1 MRSSKLSI
9 RTWTL
14 VAGIAALLTL
24 FVYVAMRSGPL
35 APVAVTIGVVESRPI
50 VPALAGIGT
59 VQARYTYRIG
69 PTVAG
74 RVKHLAVDVGDLV
87 KAGQVLGE
95 MEVVDLDDRINAQL
109 AALASSEAA
118 LKQAEVKATFAQT
131 QSERYEKLL
140 SGRSVSEET
149 VITRKQEWA
158 VASAVVNAARADLV
172 RLQAELQA
180 LHAQRDSLKLV
191 ASADGL
197 VSAREAEPGTTVMA
211 GQTVIEVIDPASVWV
226 DTRFDQVSAEGL
238 AAGLPASIVLRS
250 QRSRPVAGQVLRIE
264 PRADAVTEET
274 LAKVVFNA
282 PPQPLPPLGELAE
295 VTIELG
301 ALAAAPSMA
310 NASIR
315 TLDGQ
320 RGVWKL
326 DGEKLVFAP
335 VVLGRSSL
343 DGLVQVVNGVN
354 AGDRIV
360 VYSEKA
366 LSKSSRIRIVEQLPG
381 IAP

>member
-1 MRSSKLSI
+1 MKSYKLNI
-9 RTWTL
+9 RTLML

-35 APVAVTIGVVESRPI
+35 APVAVTIGVVESSPI

-158 VASAVVNAARADLV
+158 VASAVLNAARADLV

-301 ALAAAPSMA
+301 ALAAKPSMT

-315 TLDGQ
+315 TLDGL

-326 DGEKLVFAP
+326 EGEKLVFAP

-343 DGLVQVVNGVN
+343 DGLVQVVSGVN

-360 VYSEKA
+360 VYSEKV

-381 IAP
+381 LAP

>member
-1 MRSSKLSI
+1 MKSSKLNL

-211 GQTVIEVIDPASVWV
+211 GQIVIEVIDPASVWV
-226 DTRFDQVSAEGL
+226 DTRFDQVGAEGL

-274 LAKVVFNA
+274 LAKVVFNT

-320 RGVWKL
+320 RGVWRL
-326 DGEKLVFAP
+326 EGEKLVFAP